1 MDAALIQWRPLGQ
14 ILVDRGLLTPEEL
27 EEVLLAQQETGR
39 PLGQILV
46 DRRLISAPT
55 LASML
60 AEQCGVE
67 LETDTGFGTGLW
79 TAIQRRHD
87 TENRR
92 RGDLHVVPVPDEP
105 ETASG
110 PSVAVEQNG
119 TVEPLAEPAEPRPVE
134 AAEHAHR
141 LELEQLSKELAD
153 RLEEANARVVE
164 LEEAL
169 RERQPSR
176 KGSQKQA
183 AERERAKLQAEQD
196 ALAEQ
201 AGAVHERELAL
212 EARAAELAEHEQVLE
227 GRQRAILTAAA
238 DLEQRRRSLEERE
251 RLLAP
256 QAAEDERQHGGRL
269 PSPSRPPEPAGAH
282 RWNLE
287 TLTRLVEENAD
298 EFPDRVDDW
307 RYTLFYLR
315 TEASIDG
322 ALPRKF
328 DSLVEECFHELVGM
342 PTGTPLRAFA

>member
-1 MDAALIQWRPLGQ
+1 MDAAPIQWRPLGQ

-27 EEVLLAQQETGR
+27 EEVLLAQQESGR
-39 PLGQILV
+39 PLGQIIV

-87 TENRR
+87 TEGR
-92 RGDLHVVPVPDEP
+92 RGGELRAVPAPDEP
-105 ETASG
+105 ASE
-110 PSVAVEQNG
+110 PLAAVERNG
-119 TVEPLAEPAEPRPVE
+119 TVEPVAEPEEPTPGRVAAVE
-134 AAEHAHR
+134 AAEG
-141 LELEQLSKELAD
+141 LSKELAD
-153 RLEEANARVVE
+153 RLEEANARVAE

-169 RERQPSR
+169 QKRQPSR
-176 KGSQKQA
+176 KGTQGQA
-183 AERERAKLQAEQD
+183 AERERAKLRAEQD
-196 ALAEQ
+196 RLR
-201 AGAVHERELAL
+201 ERELAL
-212 EARAAELAEHEQVLE
+212 EARADELADRARELAEHEQALT

-251 RLLAP
+251 RALAP
-256 QAAEDERQHGGRL
+256 GDAEDEQQEGL
-269 PSPSRPPEPAGAH
+269 MPSPRRLPEPAESYG
-282 RWNLE
+282 WNLD

-315 TEASIDG
+315 TEANIDG

-328 DSLVEECFHELVGM
+328 DSLVEECFHELVGT
-342 PTGTPLRAFA
+342 PAGAPLRALA